1 MKLNF
6 LAFLLLCNAKQ
17 GWMEDVTESEDGPEP
32 IIPLIP
38 LMPSKPISDLK
49 GTLDPPITEALTVT
63 PNGLAADPS
72 APVSTPDQREASS
85 EEDLD
90 ALCDGEMT
98 SQQIKQ
104 AIGNGIMKLG
114 LLFLKNL
121 KPSPEQPNI
130 IISPLSLSIALSQ
143 LTLGATNET
152 EELLLH
158 HLHAEA
164 LPCYH
169 AALSTLLRNFHK
181 RGLPIASRIYLKSGF
196 KVKQE
201 FMEETQKLYDSEPA
215 TLTDLNEVNEWVK
228 KATNG
233 QISEFLSSL
242 PANVVMMLINAMH
255 YKGEWLTRFDPRFTS
270 TERFHIDKNQIV
282 NVDMMLEPKYP
293 LSVFTHNEL
302 DAQVARFPFKGDRSL
317 LVVMQTSGHV
327 NASAIAAKLNISDL
341 YIRLPR
347 ERRMQ
352 VKLPKFKLN
361 FNQDLQEAMSSM
373 GLGVLFSHP
382 NLDRISENPLFV
394 SNVQHMS
401 SIEINEEG
409 AEAAAATNVV
419 ISRSNPSFIVNQPFF
434 FALMDDLSQ
443 TPFFLGVISNPNPG
457 ASTVVTRPDNS
468 DKMGF
473 THDKTLQFPPK

>member
-1 MKLNF
+1 MY
-6 LAFLLLCNAKQ
+6 NAQ
-17 GWMEDVTESEDGPEP
+17 CH
-32 IIPLIP
+32 IIEGIHMLRPLTLQSP
-38 LMPSKPISDLK
+38 CSSQDLK
-49 GTLDPPITEALTVT
+49 GTLDPPITEALSVI
-63 PNGLAADPS
+63 PDGPAADPS
-72 APVSTPDQREASS
+72 NPVSTPGQKEASS

-90 ALCDGEMT
+90 ALCDSTMT
-98 SQQIKQ
+98 SQQIQQ
-104 AIGNGIMKLG
+104 AIGNSIMKLG
-114 LLFLKNL
+114 LWFLKNL
-121 KPSPEQPNI
+121 RPSPEQPNI
-130 IISPLSLSIALSQ
+130 IISPLTLSVALSQ
-143 LTLGATNET
+143 LALGATNET

-158 HLHAEA
+158 HLHADA

-169 AALSTLLRNFHK
+169 AALSNLLRNFRK
-181 RGLPIASRIYLKSGF
+181 RSLLIASRIYLTSGF

-201 FMEETQKLYDSEPA
+201 FMEEIQKLYDSEPA

-270 TERFHIDKNQIV
+270 TERFHIDENQIV
-282 NVDMMLEPKYP
+282 NVDMMLGPKYP

-302 DAQVARFPFKGDRSL
+302 DAQIARFPFKGDRSL
-317 LVVMQTSGHV
+317 LVLMPTSGHV
-327 NASAIAAKLNISDL
+327 NVSAIVAKLNISDL
-341 YIRLPR
+341 YFRLPR
-347 ERRMQ
+347 ERSMQ
-352 VKLPKFKLN
+352 VKLPKFKLD
-361 FNQDLQEAMSSM
+361 FNQDLREAMRSM
-373 GLGVLFSHP
+373 GLGMLFSHP
-382 NLDRISENPLFV
+382 NLNRISENPLFV

-409 AEAAAATNVV
+409 AEAAAATSVV

-457 ASTVVTRPDNS
+457 ASTMVTSPGNS
-468 DKMGF
+468 DKMEF
-473 THDKTLQFPPK
+473 THDKTLYSSPK